1 MQDTNIYVVNDVV
14 FLSEKIRLVLQD
26 INKRYDSR
34 IVPLYHKTN

>member
-26 INKRYDSR
+26 INKRNDSR